1 VRDERLKDTLLAEKV
16 ERIEPH
22 PVVVSETGECHPS
35 SHHYVAPREL
45 KRLMMA
51 IVLVA
56 ACAELAYTTVNLSA
70 MGPFIKAHKLGDVWI
85 GVAGICFIF
94 FEGILKSPF
103 GLLGDRV
110 GRRSLILAGPCVSIV
125 TCLITPH
132 VRDPWLLIGLR
143 ILDGVG
149 AAALWPAAFSLIGDH
164 VPEAHRSRA
173 MSMFNIAYLSGLAL
187 GFGLGGGANDF
198 AHNKLHFTL
207 VESKSAS
214 FYVASVLFALASL
227 TAMVV
232 VPRGR
237 PNQHSKSD
245 SAESGI
251 DLKAFVAML
260 QRMPMTLLM
269 TFTTFMGIGLITLYV
284 KVFTLGYFHIS
295 ESKFGALLLGPA
307 LIIAALSVPMGSL
320 GDKIGKAKAVKIGIG
335 VCALSFWLILAT
347 VSIPSLIIFGTT
359 LGLGFIVSFPAWM
372 ALVSSMCD
380 SSQRGAAIGA
390 VGTAQGLGAICGVGI
405 CTLIYRYGPLYI
417 AGVTIP
423 KHGLPFLCCGI
434 MLTISFALSLISV
447 KDPVRE

>member
-1 VRDERLKDTLLAEKV
+1 M
-16 ERIEPH
+16 
-22 PVVVSETGECHPS
+22 S
-35 SHHYVAPREL
+35 
-45 KRLMMA
+45 

-94 FEGILKSPF
+94 FEGVLKSPF
-103 GLLGDRV
+103 GLLGDRI
-110 GRRSLILAGPCVSIV
+110 GRRVLILAGPCVSIV

-132 VRDPWLLIGLR
+132 VRDPWMLIGLR
-143 ILDGVG
+143 TLDGIG

-173 MSMFNIAYLSGLAL
+173 MSLFNLAYLSGLAL

-198 AHNKLHFTL
+198 AHVKLHFSL

-214 FYVASVLFALASL
+214 FYVAALLFALASL
-227 TAMVV
+227 TAVV
-232 VPRGR
+232 FVPKSR
-237 PNQHSKSD
+237 PTHHSVEGH
-245 SAESGI
+245 AEAGI
-251 DLKAFVAML
+251 DLKGFVTML

-269 TFTTFMGIGLITLYV
+269 TFTTFLGIGLITLYV

-307 LIIAALSVPMGSL
+307 LVIAALSVPMGSL
-320 GDKIGKAKAVKIGIG
+320 GDKIGKARAVKIGIG
-335 VCALSFWLILAT
+335 ICAASFWLLLAT
-347 VSIPSLIIFGTT
+347 ISIPTLIIFGTT
-359 LGLGFIVSFPAWM
+359 LGLGFIVAFPAWM
-372 ALVSSMCD
+372 ALVSSLCD

-405 CTLIYRYGPLYI
+405 CTLIYRYGPFRLGFI
-417 AGVTIP
+417 TIP

-434 MLTISFALSLISV
+434 MLAISFALAVGTV
-447 KDPVRE
+447 KDPAHHPGEGH